1 MPQRITALITANV
14 FQNGLSRCEES
25 WRYYTV
31 LLKKLAAKPVD
42 WYISD
47 LDFDLAFTLWHLYQF
62 GGDEACRVAYEEM
75 MQILRI
81 CPINGFT
88 LENSSFY
95 NRLNFY
101 DSLRLACGVDCCVDA
116 IVTWEPNQ
124 FATSDRERSSI
135 CETGYFYRSFNAE
148 MADDETQT
156 THGIGIFSV
165 DAFLLH
171 LGELESK
178 TSPEQRTSKGLQIEN
193 LKVCIN
199 RSSKVSV
206 ELRTSEGQQL
216 REIVQGRTPCDALY
230 KAIDRCVD
238 RHLNIPERNLI
249 YFSMPDT
256 IGGADAVVE
265 VSIQVECGGAQFEAS
280 ATDDNVL
287 RAFGEAYVT
296 AINTIYA
303 SLSSIQESSG
313 DRPN

>member
-31 LLKKLAAKPVD
+31 LLRRLAAKPVD

-47 LDFDLAFTLWHLYQF
+47 LDFDLAFVLWHLYQF
-62 GGDEACRVAYEEM
+62 GGDQACRAAYEEM

-81 CPINGFT
+81 CKINESI
-88 LENSSFY
+88 LENSKFY
-95 NRLNFY
+95 RLNFY
-101 DSLRLACGVDCCVDA
+101 DSLRLACSVDCCVDA

-135 CETGYFYRSFNAE
+135 REKGYFYRNFNAE
-148 MADDETQT
+148 MADDQTRT
-156 THGIGIFSV
+156 THSIGVFSV

-171 LGELESK
+171 LHELETT
-178 TSPEQRTSKGLQIEN
+178 TSSIRKAPSVLQIES
-193 LKVCIN
+193 LEVQIT
-199 RSSKVSV
+199 RSIKATVT
-206 ELRTSEGQQL
+206 LQTFEGRQF
-216 REIVQGRTPCDALY
+216 RETTHGRTPCDALY

-238 RHLNIPERNLI
+238 RHIQLPERNLV

-265 VSIQVECGGAQFEAS
+265 VCIRVECGDAQFEAS
-280 ATDDNVL
+280 ATNDNVL
-287 RAFGEAYVT
+287 WAFGDAYVA
-296 AINTIYA
+296 AINSIYA
-303 SLSSIQESSG
+303 GLSSVWGMGS